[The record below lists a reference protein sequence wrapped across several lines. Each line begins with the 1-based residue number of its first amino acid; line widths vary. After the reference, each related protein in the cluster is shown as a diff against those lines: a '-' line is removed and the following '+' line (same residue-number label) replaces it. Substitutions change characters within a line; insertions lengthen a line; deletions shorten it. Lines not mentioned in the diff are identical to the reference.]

1 MLLVYLTIAAIA
13 IVVVVLVVYLV
24 GIAYYLNKADM
35 HLVKL
40 VGGLRAIQ
48 GHARPLPEDL
58 TTINGALIAL
68 RDHLQGTDSHLAG
81 ADRVFE
87 SEARGGR
94 HVL

>member
-13 IVVVVLVVYLV
+13 IVVLVLVVYLV
-24 GIAYYLNKADM
+24 GIAYYLNKADG

-40 VGGLRAIQ
+40 VGGLQAIQ

-68 RDHLQGTDSHLAG
+68 RDHLQGTNRHLAG
-81 ADRVFE
+81 ADQVFAR
-87 SEARGGR
+87 EARGG